1 MGSSYTGDIAIDDV
15 TIFSGSCYSPTVLL
29 TNQSIGGTLM
39 PLFIRLKLNIEGRLF
54 KPGLTKTV
62 V

>member
-15 TIFSGSCYSPTVLL
+15 TIFSGSCYNPTVLL

-39 PLFIRLKLNIEGRLF
+39 PLFIRLINIEGRLF
-54 KPGLTKTV
+54 KQGLTKTFV
-62 V
+62 